1 MFSKE
6 FITGMKVSLGS
17 EVGVVVFSELDQLD
31 FCGII
36 RWDTINENDFE
47 DWRGQFGNF
56 IQLGGRI
63 LNENYD
69 FKFINDD
76 GSRKKQNKL

>member
-1 MFSKE
+1 MLNKE
-6 FITGMKVSLGS
+6 FIIGMKVSLG
-17 EVGVVVFSELDQLD
+17 EEFGVVVTPELNHSD
-31 FCGII
+31 FFGII
-36 RWDTINENDFE
+36 RWDTIKENDFE

-56 IQLGGRI
+56 IKLGGRI

-76 GSRKKQNKL
+76 GSKKNLYT